1 MMFKLKSEV
10 SRRRHLGTGDSIC
23 KGPEGGQWMAYLRK

>member
-10 SRRRHLGTGDSIC
+10 NRRTHLDAGDRIC
-23 KGPEGGQWMAYLRK
+23 KGPEGGRWVASLRK